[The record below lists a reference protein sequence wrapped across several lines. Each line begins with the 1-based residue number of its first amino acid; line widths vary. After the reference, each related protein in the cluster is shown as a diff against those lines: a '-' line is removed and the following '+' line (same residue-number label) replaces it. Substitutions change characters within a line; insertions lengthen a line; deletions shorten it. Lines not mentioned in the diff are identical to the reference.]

1 MVRAV
6 RHSPGRANTRQNGK
20 VPLYVALLTPVSRD
34 GSLDIGALTAHAR
47 NLVSAGIDGF
57 LICGT
62 TGEGPLLDDDEVV
75 AATRALVDT
84 CDGRAVVLTQVGRPS
99 TTATARLLGRA
110 QDAGADGVM
119 AVAPYYYALEDAQ
132 VEAHYA
138 SLKASAREFPLYAY
152 SIPRRTGND
161 LHPVLTRRLA
171 GLGLS
176 GIKDSTRSLER
187 HRDYLQLAL
196 DVAPRKF
203 AVLMG
208 SDGFVLQALQGGSN
222 GIVSAVAN
230 AHPHLLV
237 DLRAAVE
244 EGRLEDAVRL
254 QADIDAVRESVRV
267 AGTIAGLKAAV
278 ATRMG
283 SLGVDYPPAVRAPL
297 GGCA

>member
-1 MVRAV
+1 V
-6 RHSPGRANTRQNGK
+6 RHAPGHAHSRPNGQ
-20 VPLYVALLTPVSRD
+20 VPLYVALLTPVSAD
-34 GSLDIGALTAHAR
+34 GSLDVAALTAHAR
-47 NLVSAGIDGF
+47 HLLAAGIDGF

-75 AATRALVDT
+75 DATRALVDA

-110 QDAGADGVM
+110 KDAGADGVM

-132 VEAHYA
+132 VEAHYG
-138 SLKASAREFPLYAY
+138 SLKDCARDFPLYAY

-161 LHPVLTRRLA
+161 LHPMLTRRLA
-171 GLGLS
+171 ALGLS

-196 DVAPRKF
+196 DLAPRKF

-208 SDGFVLQALQGGSN
+208 SDGFVLQALQGGSS
-222 GIVSAVAN
+222 GVVSGVAN
-230 AHPHLLV
+230 AHPRLLV

-244 EGRLEDAVRL
+244 EGRLEDAARL

-267 AGTIAGLKAAV
+267 PGTIAGLKAAV
-278 ATRMG
+278 ATRMRA
-283 SLGVDYPPAVRAPL
+283 LGVDYSPAVRAPL

>member
-1 MVRAV
+1 M
-6 RHSPGRANTRQNGK
+6 
-20 VPLYVALLTPVSRD
+20 
-34 GSLDIGALTAHAR
+34 
-47 NLVSAGIDGF
+47 
-57 LICGT
+57 
-62 TGEGPLLDDDEVV
+62 
-75 AATRALVDT
+75 
-84 CDGRAVVLTQVGRPS
+84 
-99 TTATARLLGRA
+99 
-110 QDAGADGVM
+110 DAGADGAM
-119 AVAPYYYALEDAQ
+119 AVSPYYYALEDAQ

-138 SLKASAREFPLYAY
+138 SLKAHAQEFPLYAY

-161 LHPVLTRRLA
+161 LHPVLARRLA

-187 HRDYLQLAL
+187 HRDYLQVAL
-196 DVAPRKF
+196 DLAPRKF

-208 SDGFVLQALQGGSN
+208 SDGLVLQALQGGSS

-244 EGRLEDAVRL
+244 EGRLEDAARL

-278 ATRMG
+278 ATRLAP
-283 SLGVDYPPAVRAPL
+283 LGVDYSPAVRAPL
-297 GGCA
+297 GGQA